1 MGLRDSQCQVLWVSR
16 IDYSKNSGVKQHSH
30 DFFQLLLV
38 IDGEGLIEIGN
49 EKYNVL
55 ANRCYIFKQG
65 YNHSFYFTKNTITI
79 DFKFTLS
86 KDIIQFIQENNVINI
101 YQMKDITPFKELF
114 KLSILKLD
122 DANALL
128 PFRIDVGFKS
138 ALLGILQENLSQY
151 VENTINVPLI
161 NTDKGY
167 PMVQYLEKHMHTKMS
182 LEEMADYFGFH
193 PHYLIELFKKNTG
206 TTPMQYL
213 QALRLDKAKEYL
225 EFTTHTISEI
235 ADFIGLTAPYFSR
248 LCCDRFGKSPTK
260 LREQMRKVV
269 GKDIVLEQDF
279 TLDTQPLISNK
290 TPI

>member
-1 MGLRDSQCQVLWVSR
+1 MKLRDSQCQVLWVSR

-38 IDGEGLIEIGN
+38 IDGEGVIEIEN
-49 EKYNVL
+49 KQYSVIP
-55 ANRCYIFKQG
+55 NRCYLFKQG
-65 YNHSFYFTKNTITI
+65 DHHAFYFTKNTVTI

-86 KDIIQFIQENNVINI
+86 KDIIQFFQEHDLTNT
-101 YQMKDITPFKELF
+101 YSMKDITSFKELF
-114 KLSILKLD
+114 QLSILKLE
-122 DANALL
+122 DAHILL
-128 PFRIDVGFKS
+128 PFQIDVGFKS
-138 ALLGILQENLSQY
+138 ALLAILQENLSQY
-151 VENTINVPLI
+151 VENTIKVPLI
-161 NTDKGY
+161 STDKGY
-167 PMVQYLEKHMHTKMS
+167 PMVQYLEQNMHKKMS
-182 LEEMADYFGFH
+182 LEEMADHFGFH

-225 EFTTHTISEI
+225 EFTTHSISEI

-248 LCCDRFGKSPTK
+248 LCCERFGKSPTK

-279 TLDTQPLISNK
+279 TLNTQPLISKN